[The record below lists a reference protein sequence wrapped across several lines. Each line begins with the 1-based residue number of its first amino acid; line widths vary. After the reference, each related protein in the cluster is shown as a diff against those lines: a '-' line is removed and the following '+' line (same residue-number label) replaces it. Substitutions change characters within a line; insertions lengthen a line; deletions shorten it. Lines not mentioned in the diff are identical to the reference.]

1 MKKYLSLR
9 WPGAYEKR
17 KGGIRALS
25 TQSDQKTSGIEKNV
39 KIIERFKKIKH
50 SIVIMS
56 GKGGVGK
63 STVAANLALALSERV
78 GSGLVG
84 VIDADIHGPNIPKI
98 LGAEGQKPQVVAENQ
113 ALPVSVGTSR
123 IKLVSMS
130 FFLQSSDTPVIWR
143 GPLKMSAI
151 RQFLSD
157 FEWGELEYLII
168 DLPPG
173 TGDEPLSILQ
183 LIPEIAG
190 VIIVTTPQEVA
201 LLDCQKSLSMV
212 LQMNKPVLGV
222 VENMSEFICPSCGQS
237 HKIFGEG
244 GGQKL
249 AKKFNVDFLGSIP
262 IDLKLREQE
271 DTGLEHAFEPFRE
284 IAKNIHEKL
293 NKK

>member
-1 MKKYLSLR
+1 M
-9 WPGAYEKR
+9 
-17 KGGIRALS
+17 S
-25 TQSDQKTSGIEKNV
+25 TQQDQKTSGIEKDV
-39 KIIERFKKIKH
+39 RIIERFKQIKH

-78 GSGLVG
+78 GPGLVG

-98 LGAEGQKPQVVAENQ
+98 LGAEGQTPQVVSEGL
-113 ALPVSVGTSR
+113 ALPVTVGTSR

-157 FEWGELEYLII
+157 FEWGELDYLII

-173 TGDEPLSILQ
+173 TGDEPLSVLQ

-190 VIIVTTPQEVA
+190 IIIVTTPQEVA
-201 LLDCQKSLSMV
+201 LLDCQKSLSMA

-222 VENMSEFICPSCGQS
+222 VENMSEFICPGCGQS

-244 GGQKL
+244 GGKKL
-249 AKKFNVDFLGSIP
+249 AEKYNVDFLGSVP
-262 IDLKLREQE
+262 IDLSLREQE
-271 DTGLEHAFEPFRE
+271 DKGLEQAFEPFRE
-284 IAKNIHEKL
+284 IARRIHEKL

>member
-1 MKKYLSLR
+1 M
-9 WPGAYEKR
+9 
-17 KGGIRALS
+17 S